1 VFARKPFVALAHHLA
16 RCLAVLPAAALLAC
30 ASTPADQ
37 LVDRLDPDTATTVT
51 VVAQPVQLITETP
64 RGGAGDPFAYVAPFE
79 TDRAGTRD
87 LYLWVS
93 APQNTGPIDTPKLL
107 CDGRILALKSIPS
120 DLSQIQ
126 LAKPPYSVPGP
137 FSSQW
142 YYALPRESLDCL
154 GTAQGIT
161 IETAPLTG
169 EVERFSASGKT
180 LSALKAFANHSTN

>member
-1 VFARKPFVALAHHLA
+1 MIVHPLVHSLAHSAA
-16 RCLAVLPAAALLAC
+16 RCLGILGVAAFIAC

-79 TDRAGTRD
+79 TDRAGNRD

-93 APQNTGPIDTPKLL
+93 APQNTGPIDAPKLF
-107 CDGRILALKSIPS
+107 CDGRVLALQSIPS
-120 DLSQIQ
+120 DLSRIQ
-126 LAKPPYSVPGP
+126 LAKPPYAVPGP

-142 YYALPRESLDCL
+142 YFVLPRESLECL
-154 GTAQGIT
+154 GAAQGIAV
-161 IETAPLTG
+161 ETTALTG
-169 EVERFSASGKT
+169 EAERFTASGRI
-180 LSALKAFANHSTN
+180 LSPLKSFANHSTN